1 MLVNLEH
8 KRSLHT
14 CMHTLSNCCTAIVP
28 TSSQSIYELDDLYL
42 YNIALALE
50 HAQLKQSMARLDLV
64 EGMAIGLKIN
74 A

>member
-8 KRSLHT
+8 KCRLHT
-14 CMHTLSNCCTAIVP
+14 CMHNCCTAIVP
-28 TSSQSIYELDDLYL
+28 TTSQSIYELDDLYL
-42 YNIALALE
+42 YNIVLVLE